1 MNDPREKPDIPDIGP
16 DSLPDD
22 PQSVHDRQV
31 FHLKALYEASSVLAV
46 PMATAD
52 ILQEFLRVTMGPLG
66 LAFGFGIVLHA
77 DELTVQSIGLEQLV
91 VDQYEKTG
99 FNLVHKFF
107 PPDNSAPPLQEPA
120 ILIGD
125 HLRLDPN
132 LPEGSAAV
140 IAIGMGEESHAVLGF
155 GPKISGEPYSA
166 EETELLQSL
175 VSILAVALKKSHAVG
190 CIHDLNT
197 ALKKRN
203 ERIQQALAESELAQ
217 DDLARH
223 AFQLQA
229 LYETTLELTD
239 INAPEAMLNAFV
251 LSLMGTLS
259 YASGWI
265 GLYGPNRD
273 QVEVAYRGPDPK
285 AADRLSSAEGREAV
299 LARFVE
305 LKDRMPQANH
315 SWLLEDEAARADLP
329 APADV
334 AVIFTLDYGWQGA
347 IGLSAPLNEK
357 PGGSHLDKEGV
368 QLLLSLVGT
377 FMVSLGN
384 ARQLHMVQGM
394 NTELAA
400 RNVELQT
407 TLDELTSAKHEI
419 DVQTEAKERIVDLV
433 HGEVDRVWRASWRDV
448 GLIILAGLVLGFLF
462 NFSSPDGIEIFP
474 QSLTAPST
482 VAVDALEA
490 DRLARAEQA
499 VIIDAR
505 PGDFFILGHIPNAV
519 NLPKELF
526 DFVYSMKLSEVDPA
540 VPLLVYGRTISR
552 HYDADVARE
561 LIMLGHERV
570 MLIEGG
576 LSAWEEVGLEVTK

>member
-1 MNDPREKPDIPDIGP
+1 MNTPRDKPDIPDLGP
-16 DSLPDD
+16 DTVSDD
-22 PQSVHDRQV
+22 PQSVYDRQI
-31 FHLKALYEASSVLAV
+31 FHLKALYEASSALAV
-46 PMATAD
+46 PVATTD
-52 ILQEFLRVTMGPLG
+52 ILKTFLRVTMGPLG

-77 DELTVQSIGLEQLV
+77 DELTVESIGLEQLV

-107 PPDNSAPPLQEPA
+107 PPDSAVPTLQEPA

-140 IAIGMGEESHAVLGF
+140 IAISMGEESHAVLGF

-175 VSILAVALKKSHAVG
+175 ISILAVALKKAHAVG

-203 ERIQQALAESELAQ
+203 ERIQQALAESELAKE
-217 DDLARH
+217 DLARH

-229 LYETTLELTD
+229 MYETTLELTD
-239 INAPEAMLNAFV
+239 INAPEAMLNTFV

-265 GLYGPNRD
+265 GLYGPNKE
-273 QVEVAYRGPDPK
+273 QVEVAYRGPDPT
-285 AADRLSSAEGREAV
+285 AAARLDSKEGRDAV
-299 LARFVE
+299 LTRFVA

-315 SWLLEDEAARADLP
+315 SWLLEDDAARADLP
-329 APADV
+329 ASADV
-334 AVIFTLDYGWQGA
+334 AVLFALDYGWQGA
-347 IGLSAPLNEK
+347 IGLSAPLNATTHDS
-357 PGGSHLDKEGV
+357 PLDKEGKR
-368 QLLLSLVGT
+368 LLLSLVGT

-384 ARQLHMVQGM
+384 AKQLHMIQEM

-419 DVQTEAKERIVDLV
+419 DVQTEAKERIVGLV

-462 NFSSPDGIEIFP
+462 NFSSPDGIEIIP

-482 VAVDALEA
+482 AAVNALEA
-490 DRLARAEQA
+490 ERLARTEEAI
-499 VIIDAR
+499 IIDAR
-505 PGDFFILGHIPNAV
+505 PGDFFILGHISDAV

-526 DFVYSMKLSEVDPA
+526 DFVYSMKLSELDPA

-576 LSAWEEVGLEVTK
+576 LSAWEDAGLEVTK